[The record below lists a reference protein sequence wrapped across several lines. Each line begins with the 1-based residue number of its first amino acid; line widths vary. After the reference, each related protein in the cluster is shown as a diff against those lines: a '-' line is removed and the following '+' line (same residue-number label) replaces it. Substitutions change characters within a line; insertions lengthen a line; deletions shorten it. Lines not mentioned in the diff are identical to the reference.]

1 MWDLAKQFKAA
12 VVFAEHRFYGMTMP
26 FRDAWTEATRS
37 VDGIDKLST
46 MDVRQVIE
54 DYAYAIPQLKSALKL
69 PPNTPVIAFGGS
81 YGGML
86 TGWLALK
93 HPNLLAGAWAASA
106 PLIFFKGSGIDVGAY
121 YAITKRTLLAAGC
134 DEVAILQGF
143 NAIGRLG
150 QSVLGRK
157 ILEKAFNVDT
167 TTSPLKTAYDAE
179 GLEGWVR
186 EALEYMTMTDY
197 PYPSNFLK
205 PLPGWPVNEA
215 CKFLKS
221 APANLSDYVTLASQI
236 ANASFVYYGND
247 KKHCVVGGCGD
258 DATSGLDGGRVSDPK
273 AYLAWTYQACTQMT
287 IYSCA
292 QGPPNDLFWTDCDA
306 DQFTREMEEGC
317 GYWLGEI
324 KGYVGNDRFFKT
336 YFVRDEYGYN
346 LDNLRNVIFTNGKLD
361 PWSGGGITSAH
372 LAANAK
378 ANGVYVYN
386 IDGAAHHLD
395 LREPNTC
402 DPEPVKAAR
411 YQMVGI
417 LKCWLSLRPAAEC
430 ADATKLQW
438 DLPPFS
444 QKESVNCRP
453 DTYPWGQKGHD

>member
-1 MWDLAKQFKAA
+1 MGRQPVALSIVFAVLATNVIGARNPRLLDPVIHAGRTNGPRSADDPPCQNYDCKVGWLSGIPINHSDPNDRRTFQMQYLYNLDNYDMTAKNGPLFFYTGNEGAIGTFADNTGIMWDLAKQFKAA

-69 PPNTPVIAFGGS
+69 PPNAPVIAFGGS

-121 YAITKRTLLAAGC
+121 YAITKRTLIAAGC

-143 NAIGRLG
+143 NAIGRLA

-205 PLPGWPVNEA
+205 PLPGWPVTEA

-258 DATSGLDGGRVSDPK
+258 DATSGLDGGR
-273 AYLAWTYQACTQMT
+273 
-287 IYSCA
+287 
-292 QGPPNDLFWTDCDA
+292 
-306 DQFTREMEEGC
+306 
-317 GYWLGEI
+317 
-324 KGYVGNDRFFKT
+324 
-336 YFVRDEYGYN
+336 
-346 LDNLRNVIFTNGKLD
+346 
-361 PWSGGGITSAH
+361 
-372 LAANAK
+372 
-378 ANGVYVYN
+378 
-386 IDGAAHHLD
+386 
-395 LREPNTC
+395 
-402 DPEPVKAAR
+402 
-411 YQMVGI
+411 
-417 LKCWLSLRPAAEC
+417 
-430 ADATKLQW
+430 
-438 DLPPFS
+438 
-444 QKESVNCRP
+444 
-453 DTYPWGQKGHD
+453 